1 MWGIFEHNSS
11 IIRPHV
17 YEERLKMFSTAKSVD
32 HRCESHKRGFFM
44 HLLPQQSD
52 PTFAKKPI
60 VETQTART
68 PCTKQT
74 HI

>member
-1 MWGIFEHNSS
+1 M
-11 IIRPHV
+11 
-17 YEERLKMFSTAKSVD
+17 YEERLKMFSTTKYLD
-32 HRCESHKRGFFM
+32 HRCESLKRDIFM

-60 VETQTART
+60 LGIQTMRT

-74 HI
+74 HM